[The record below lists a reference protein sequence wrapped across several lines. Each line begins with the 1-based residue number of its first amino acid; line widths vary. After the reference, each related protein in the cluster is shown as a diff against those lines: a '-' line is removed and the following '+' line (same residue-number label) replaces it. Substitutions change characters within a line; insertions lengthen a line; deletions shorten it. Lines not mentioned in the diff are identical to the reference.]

1 MGQAIPMQR
10 HGYGEYMNFET
21 PASKEVL
28 FDILENHARLA
39 TVPHLQPEWFN
50 EFYSN
55 IDAVFNGEMT
65 AQQYCESIKDTIQ
78 QLLDDSNAKA
88 EYSKSSN

>member
-1 MGQAIPMQR
+1 MA
-10 HGYGEYMNFET
+10 YGEYMNFEKP

-39 TVPHLQPEWFN
+39 TQSRTFNQEWFN

-78 QLLDDSNAKA
+78 QLLDDSNAQKA
-88 EYSKSSN
+88 EYSKK